1 MKKKSKSISE
11 LTKEIESIYDKDPTL
26 KELKRLEEDRKSL
39 SSIDI
44 ASKALSD
51 SLIESQVT
59 DLYKTVSSPALQH
72 AFKTVE
78 DYEKYTKP
86 ILSSIESK
94 DYLNLQESI
103 KKATEPYLASD
114 YLQTIRAT
122 DLFNDTIKN
131 AANMNIL
138 KDSQLY
144 QTQLSEAINLFN
156 DHDKRLTASK
166 DLLGLASIVENEAFK
181 AKITPIGEFAKKMA
195 SPIKDFDT
203 IGKTIN
209 PMFESHTK
217 INKLFDTNL
226 NKIDLPKFEIP
237 KIEDSPMYKQNEKL
251 INRSDKQ
258 IDLLE
263 NMASYMSSQTKNLE
277 LQNEITADQIE
288 KTEISSKSAM
298 RVAMWSIVLSIIFSI
313 VSIGVTYYVY
323 IKEDKSDNIANS
335 ELQELIK
342 ANNTNK
348 VLSELVEGFKEQN
361 LILKKTLE
369 KKEIIESTTIEEQK

>member
-1 MKKKSKSISE
+1 LVKQ
-11 LTKEIESIYDKDPTL
+11 
-26 KELKRLEEDRKSL
+26 
-39 SSIDI
+39 
-44 ASKALSD
+44 
-51 SLIESQVT
+51 LIQC
-59 DLYKTVSSPALQH
+59 
-72 AFKTVE
+72 
-78 DYEKYTKP
+78 
-86 ILSSIESK
+86 
-94 DYLNLQESI
+94 LNLIQKS
-103 KKATEPYLASD
+103 
-114 YLQTIRAT
+114 
-122 DLFNDTIKN
+122 
-131 AANMNIL
+131 
-138 KDSQLY
+138 
-144 QTQLSEAINLFN
+144 
-156 DHDKRLTASK
+156 
-166 DLLGLASIVENEAFK
+166 
-181 AKITPIGEFAKKMA
+181 
-195 SPIKDFDT
+195 
-203 IGKTIN
+203 
-209 PMFESHTK
+209 
-217 INKLFDTNL
+217 
-226 NKIDLPKFEIP
+226 IDLPKFEIP